1 MKRAVFDNRDD
12 WFDPGFGSG
21 GEDRDFF
28 KRKIA
33 QGFVFAWANDA
44 AVHEW
49 VPPKRWEHG
58 FMLKRALLRGKMAL
72 RSSENVPL
80 SVLKSGLAIPAYLLW
95 LPVSALLGHHVL
107 MKDLVRICDHLGKIL
122 ASVGVSP
129 VRETYLQA

>member
-1 MKRAVFDNRDD
+1 
-12 WFDPGFGSG
+12 
-21 GEDRDFF
+21 
-28 KRKIA
+28 
-33 QGFVFAWANDA
+33 
-44 AVHEW
+44 
-49 VPPKRWEHG
+49 
-58 FMLKRALLRGKMAL
+58 MLKRALLRGKMAL